1 MRCMVLIKASP
12 QSEAGVMPGE
22 ALLAA
27 MGQFNQMLLEA
38 GVLLDGGGLK
48 ATSVAARVRMSET
61 AARVEKGPFLP
72 CTEQVAGYW
81 LWQVASLDEAIDWA
95 RRCPLPMP
103 DEATLEIRPLYELE
117 DFDTGG
123 VEVREQ
129 EQRLAARLAEVSR

>member
-12 QSEAGVMPGE
+12 QSEAGEMPSEG
-22 ALLAA
+22 LLTA
-27 MGQFNQMLLEA
+27 MGQFNQALLGA

-48 ATSVAARVRMSET
+48 PTSVAARVRMSAT
-61 AARVEKGPFLP
+61 DTRVEQGPFLP

-103 DEATLEIRPLYELE
+103 DEATLEIRPLYEMD
-117 DFDTGG
+117 DFATASA
-123 VEVREQ
+123 EVREQ
-129 EQRLAARLAEVSR
+129 ERQLAARLAEVAR